1 MTPAIPAA
9 SQGTC
14 IRKLHW
20 EAESEFECR
29 HSDKGGK
36 KPVESTSATNS
47 HQENIKFK
55 DTKELRLKDDK
66 NIYYVKE
73 L

>member
-1 MTPAIPAA
+1 M
-9 SQGTC
+9 
-14 IRKLHW
+14 KLHW
-20 EAESEFECR
+20 EAESEFERR

-36 KPVESTSATNS
+36 KPVVSTSATNS
-47 HQENIKFK
+47 HQEKKKLNSKIQ
-55 DTKELRLKDDK
+55 ELRLKDDK